1 MSFSV
6 IKGKPVTFMPVEA
19 AEMWL
24 KTEKQIISDV
34 EFSNEWFTLSPF
46 HIVLSLPLPSI
57 KMKRKLKEKPNSIK
71 W

>member
-6 IKGKPVTFMPVEA
+6 IKGKPVTFMPVE
-19 AEMWL
+19 MWF

-34 EFSNEWFTLSPF
+34 EFSNERFTLSPF